1 MLSESR
7 LLLTGVVGAGVAAV
21 CCFTP
26 VLVVLFGVLGLSHL
40 VGVLDYVLMPAFLLF
55 VGLIVYA
62 LIRKSRVAAERAE
75 SR

>member
-1 MLSESR
+1 MSENR
-7 LLLTGVVGAGVAAV
+7 LLKVGAIGAAVAAI

-26 VLVVLFGVLGLSHL
+26 ALIVLLGVLGLSHL
-40 VGVLDYVLMPAFLLF
+40 AGVLDYLLLPALLIF

-62 LIRKSRVAAERAE
+62 LIRKSRAAAERAE

>member
-1 MLSESR
+1 LSESK
-7 LLLTGVVGAGVAAV
+7 LLRVGAIGAAVAAI

-26 VLVVLFGVLGLSHL
+26 ALVGLLGLVGLSHL
-40 VGVLDYVLMPAFLLF
+40 AGALHYVLVPALLLF

-62 LIRKSRVAAERAE
+62 LIRKSRAAIEQAE

>member
-1 MLSESR
+1 MLFESR
-7 LLLTGVVGAGVAAV
+7 LLRTGVVGAAVAAV

-40 VGVLDYVLMPAFLLF
+40 VGVLDYVLMPAFLLC